1 MSNPLIFSGATSN
14 RKSVCITLFF
24 NKLYLFYDVNPLN
37 KVFTAL
43 HRLTQVCILIRS
55 EKRHKSNGELTNAQD
70 SEFIQLHNVHNLRF
84 NPVNAI
90 PFPTQRYMN
99 EVKEKEFPR
108 S

>member
-1 MSNPLIFSGATSN
+1 ML
-14 RKSVCITLFF
+14 
-24 NKLYLFYDVNPLN
+24 
-37 KVFTAL
+37 AL
-43 HRLTQVCILIRS
+43 QEQKKFGILIRS